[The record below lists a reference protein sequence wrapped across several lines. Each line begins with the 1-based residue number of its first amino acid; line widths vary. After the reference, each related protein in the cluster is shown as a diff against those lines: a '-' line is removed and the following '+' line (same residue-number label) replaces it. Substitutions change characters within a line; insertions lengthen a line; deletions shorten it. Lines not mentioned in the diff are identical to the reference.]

1 MFEVTDEMKYAKFKV
16 MCSPDKIVELG
27 TYGKIEY
34 ALPYRIYVN
43 GQAAEDRY
51 GTVIVAFNV
60 LQPLALIE
68 AGIDSVYFHH
78 EDELSLDFSCSLN
91 FDNRLTIPVNFLLM
105 LLL

>member
-34 ALPYRIYVN
+34 AYFLVFYVN

-51 GTVIVAFNV
+51 RDCDCCF
-60 LQPLALIE
+60 
-68 AGIDSVYFHH
+68 
-78 EDELSLDFSCSLN
+78 
-91 FDNRLTIPVNFLLM
+91 
-105 LLL
+105 